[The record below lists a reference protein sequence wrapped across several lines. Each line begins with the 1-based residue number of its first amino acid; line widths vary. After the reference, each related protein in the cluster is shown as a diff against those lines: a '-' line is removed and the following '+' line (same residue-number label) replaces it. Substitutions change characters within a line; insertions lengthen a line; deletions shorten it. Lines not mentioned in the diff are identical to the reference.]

1 MGWADYGF
9 PDIRMMSNS
18 LPIKALH
25 LARKERLIDTD
36 TSTSLL
42 PVSTDKNT
50 RPDFNLISAWGWIG
64 PSGSK
69 SIWTGGSAY
78 VFKYINPTIDFDKE
92 VDIAADGS
100 PDILLNEDIQI
111 KKIIEDRDTTGIGY
125 IGAGFFGSDTQSKE
139 LKMLPEWPRVWAEQ
153 RYLAYNLLKLCEVP
167 LKITYLRG
175 GSYHTFHTPEEAY
188 AEAVSRSNIYTTT
201 IGSVGP
207 SFIHMYTNINGSGTT
222 TKSYYC
228 SFMHIM
234 KIEVDYTLFPSLR
247 NLPAFIYLSPRTF
260 DGHTFDIHGL
270 PIKSADNVMSII
282 NLPWEINSVSIPDH
296 GLVEG
301 SFGFVSQ
308 KYWYVGVVDAS
319 SLFEFYDNVD
329 NP

>member
-25 LARKERLIDTD
+25 LAQKERFIDTD
-36 TSTSLL
+36 TSFLH
-42 PVSTDKNT
+42 VSIDKNT
-50 RPDFNLISAWGWIG
+50 RPDLNLISAWRWRV
-64 PSGSK
+64 PPGSK
-69 SIWTGGSAY
+69 SIWTGGSTYA
-78 VFKYINPTIDFDKE
+78 FKYINPTIDFDKE

-100 PDILLNEDIQI
+100 PDILLNEDVQI
-111 KKIIEDRDTTGIGY
+111 KKIIEDRDTTGSGY
-125 IGAGFFGSDTQSKE
+125 IGASFFGDTQSKE

-167 LKITYLRG
+167 LKITYRVG
-175 GSYHTFHTPEEAY
+175 GSYRIFHTPEEAY
-188 AEAVSRSNIYTTT
+188 AEEVSSSRIYTRTM
-201 IGSVGP
+201 IAGHSVLY
-207 SFIHMYTNINGSGTT
+207 MYTNINGNGTT

-228 SFMHIM
+228 NFMHIM

-260 DGHTFDIHGL
+260 YGYTFDIHGL

-282 NLPWEINSVSIPDH
+282 NLPWEINSVSTPDH

-308 KYWYVGVVDAS
+308 KYWCVGVVDAS

-329 NP
+329 KPK

>member
-25 LARKERLIDTD
+25 LAQKERLIDTD
-36 TSTSLL
+36 TSLL
-42 PVSTDKNT
+42 HVSTDKNT
-50 RPDFNLISAWGWIG
+50 RPDLNLISAWRWRVQ
-64 PSGSK
+64 PGSK
-69 SIWTGGSAY
+69 SIWTGGSTYA
-78 VFKYINPTIDFDKE
+78 FKYINPTIDFDKE
-92 VDIAADGS
+92 VDIAADGN
-100 PDILLNEDIQI
+100 PDILLNEDVQI
-111 KKIIEDRDTTGIGY
+111 KKIIEDRDTTGSGY
-125 IGAGFFGSDTQSKE
+125 IGAGFFSDTQSKE

-167 LKITYLRG
+167 LKITYLAG
-175 GSYHTFHTPEEAY
+175 DSYRTFRTPEEAY
-188 AEAVSRSNIYTTT
+188 AEAVSRSRIYTTP
-201 IGSVGP
+201 IGSVGQP
-207 SFIHMYTNINGSGTT
+207 FIHMYTYIGDGGTT
-222 TKSYYC
+222 TKSYFC
-228 SFMHIM
+228 MFIHIM

-247 NLPAFIYLSPRTF
+247 NLPAFIYLSPRTS
-260 DGHTFDIHGL
+260 DTDTFDIHGL

-282 NLPWEINSVSIPDH
+282 NLPWEINSVSSPDH

-301 SFGFVSQ
+301 SFGFLSK

-329 NP
+329 KPK